1 MVKQWKMG
9 VFCKNVEN
17 RRCFCKKVDLSSPQD
32 ALCTVSVFFILHFTY
47 LGGAY
52 TPNAPRPPTGLF
64 SVVVIFYFMYQINV
78 TVLLLHV
85 KMRVSDFHIRTE
97 LFPICVALICIYS
110 HILASPA
117 SNTQRR
123 ICQNKFL
130 PLDAMLA
137 QYMLSSCV
145 RLTVCLSQAIY
156 ISQSMLSSC
165 VRLTD

>member
-1 MVKQWKMG
+1 MYSISI
-9 VFCKNVEN
+9 FY
-17 RRCFCKKVDLSSPQD
+17 
-32 ALCTVSVFFILHFTY
+32 FTFY
-47 LGGAY
+47 LFGGCVRTQR
-52 TPNAPRPPTGLF
+52 TPLPMGLF
-64 SVVVIFYFMYQINV
+64 SVVVIFYFTYQINA

-85 KMRVSDFHIRTE
+85 KMRVSDFHIGTE
-97 LFPICVALICIYS
+97 LFPMSVALICIYS
-110 HILASPA
+110 HMLASPA
-117 SNTQRR
+117 SNIQRR

-165 VRLTD
+165 VRLTDCLSQAIHISQSSVATHLRCGGI